1 MMDITELLAFGVKNK
16 ASDLHLSSGLPPML
30 RVNGEIRKVN
40 LPPLDANMVKK
51 MAYDV
56 MNDGNR
62 KIFEQRLEVDFAFEI
77 PN

>member
-51 MAYDV
+51 MA
-56 MNDGNR
+56 
-62 KIFEQRLEVDFAFEI
+62 
-77 PN
+77 